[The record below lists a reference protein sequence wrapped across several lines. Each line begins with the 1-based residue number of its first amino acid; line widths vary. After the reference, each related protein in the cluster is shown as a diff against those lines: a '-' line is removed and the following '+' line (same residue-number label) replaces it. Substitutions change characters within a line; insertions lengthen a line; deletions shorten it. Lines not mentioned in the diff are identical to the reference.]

1 PLLLRRHRCSA
12 EPVRAL
18 RHGFSTHLDRPAED
32 LDRAAVV
39 QALDS
44 LSRPRKE
51 KGKGKSSIRHGTA
64 IAGRTA
70 AYGRACFAW
79 AMKRGTLPSNPFA
92 ELPMVSPVTKRE
104 RVLSD
109 EEAGAIWRAA
119 GERPPPPSSPAP
131 STTPP
136 RPPPPAPARGRWRT
150 RRPATSCP
158 PARHS
163 PR

>member
-1 PLLLRRHRCSA
+1 RRPRYAA
-12 EPVRAL
+12 EAVRAL
-18 RHGFSTHLDRPAED
+18 RHGFSKHLDRPAEE

-79 AMKRGTLPSNPFA
+79 RMKRGTLPSNTFA

-119 GERPPPPSSPAP
+119 GEAPLPFGAIVRLLNAHRPAP
-131 STTPP
+131 
-136 RPPPPAPARGRWRT
+136 RGSGGDDVDGTLGRLDDLDD
-150 RRPATSCP
+150 TSH
-158 PARHS
+158 ANQ
-163 PR
+163 